1 VKRRFWSNIAAVAY
15 KEATVMRHD
24 RALMAAI
31 FIQPL
36 MQLLL
41 LGFALSNK
49 PANVPWAILDQSRS
63 SVSRRFTQEVEATGY
78 FLRPRYVAS
87 YAEGR
92 TLLEGQ
98 HALAFLVFPQ
108 SFARDVERG
117 HPRVQ
122 LLLDGSDPLS
132 VARIGGYVGLV
143 AADFEPALKAPASH
157 PPNQAVRQ
165 PGPIDV
171 RQSFRFNPTLSD
183 RKFYMA
189 ALAAMVLTNL
199 TLSAM
204 ALGLVAERESGTY
217 EQMLAL
223 PTTPIEIVLGKLV
236 PYVGVAFLVMV
247 LCVIAPGLIFG
258 IWPRGS
264 PIALVAVTFP
274 FVLASLGI
282 GVFVSAL
289 ARTSAQAVFISVF
302 FIMPSFVLSGAMLPY
317 QLMPHP
323 VREIGGLFPLRWYQ
337 IALRRIL
344 ERGAGLSE
352 VAVPILVLTTLFAVI
367 LVGVRWRM
375 KPRLG

>member
-1 VKRRFWSNIAAVAY
+1 MKRRFWSNIAAVAY

-24 RALMAAI
+24 RALMVAI

-63 SVSRRFTQEVEATGY
+63 SVSRRFTQEVQATGY

-132 VARIGGYVGLV
+132 VARVGGYVGLV
-143 AADFEPALKAPASH
+143 AADFEPVLTAPASH

-264 PIALVAVTFP
+264 PIALVAVTLP

>member
-1 VKRRFWSNIAAVAY
+1 LRRNLWSNIAAVAY

-24 RALMAAI
+24 PALMAAI
-31 FIQPL
+31 LIQP
-36 MQLLL
+36 MAQLLL

-49 PANVPWAILDQSRS
+49 PANVPWAILDENRTSI
-63 SVSRRFTQEVEATGY
+63 SRRFIQEVQATGY
-78 FLRPRYVAS
+78 FLEPQRVTGYDA
-87 YAEGR
+87 GR
-92 TLLEGQ
+92 ERIGKGE
-98 HALAFLVFPQ
+98 ALAMLVIPET
-108 SFARDVERG
+108 FARDIERRR
-117 HPRVQ
+117 PRVQ

-132 VARIGGYVGLV
+132 VARIGGYVAEV
-143 AADFEPALKAPASH
+143 AASFQVERGAPAAHDPDRAIREPS
-157 PPNQAVRQ
+157 
-165 PGPIDV
+165 PIDV
-171 RQSFRFNPTLSD
+171 RQRFRFNPTLAD
-183 RKFYMA
+183 RNFYMA

-223 PTTPIEIVLGKLV
+223 PTTPIEIVLGKLL
-236 PYVGVAFLVMV
+236 PYVAVSYVVLG
-247 LCVIAPGLIFG
+247 LCVVAPGLIFG

-264 PIALVAVTFP
+264 WIALGVVTLP

-289 ARTSAQAVFISVF
+289 AHTSAQAVFISVF

-323 VREIGGLFPLRWYQ
+323 VREIGGMFPLRWYQ
-337 IALRRIL
+337 IALRRIV

-352 VAVPILVLTTLFAVI
+352 VAFPTLVLVGLFAVMLAAI
-367 LVGVRWRM
+367 RWRM